1 MVEDA
6 VCLAGGLPEGAESAA
21 RPPRG
26 LGYHRGMSLSTA
38 LLLALAPHADHDL
51 AGQWRGTLECPG
63 GELPF
68 GLSIEEPRPGELVG
82 WLINGPERHRV
93 PRLEAVEPGGI
104 VPQYRLHLDPYD
116 AYLEFV
122 LVAGELRGEW
132 VRYRGESSETRLP
145 FRATSGADAPRF
157 DLGEVDPQAAV
168 SLAGRWRVDFS
179 SSEEDAV
186 GLLEVE
192 DDGTVV
198 GTFLTTLGDY
208 RWLAGATDGRSLRLS
223 VFDGAHAFLFAA
235 TAQEDGSLAGDFWSR
250 DSWHETWTAVK
261 DPQAA
266 LPDPFGLTTW
276 TGALPLGELAFP
288 DLDGKR
294 RALDEEAFAGKVR
307 LLVLFGSW
315 CPNCYDE
322 TRYLVE
328 LHRRYG
334 ERGLSILGLAFEFGD
349 DLARQ
354 TRVLKRYVQHQGVEY
369 PILIAGTSDKAKASE
384 AFPLLDRVRSYP
396 TTVFLDAKGEVLA
409 VHTGFSGPA
418 TGDAHRRLRA
428 GFERLIE
435 GALAGRDPH

>member
-1 MVEDA
+1 
-6 VCLAGGLPEGAESAA
+6 
-21 RPPRG
+21 
-26 LGYHRGMSLSTA
+26 MSLPTT
-38 LLLALAPHADHDL
+38 LLLALAPQTVHDL

-82 WLINGPERHRV
+82 WLINGPERRRV
-93 PRLEAVEPGGI
+93 PRLEVVEPGGI

-116 AYLEFV
+116 SRLEFV
-122 LVAGELRGEW
+122 HVGGELRGEW
-132 VRYRGESSETRLP
+132 VRYRDESRETRLP
-145 FRATSGADAPRF
+145 FRATAGADAPRF
-157 DLGEVDPQAAV
+157 ALGEVDPRAANA
-168 SLAGRWRVDFS
+168 LAGRWRVDFS
-179 SSEEDAV
+179 SSEDDAV
-186 GLLEVE
+186 GLLEVQ
-192 DDGTVV
+192 DGGAVV

-235 TAQEDGSLAGDFWSR
+235 TVQADGSLAGDFWSR

-261 DPQAA
+261 DPRAA

-328 LHRRYG
+328 LHRRYA

-349 DLARQ
+349 DLPRQ
-354 TRVLKRYVQHQGVEY
+354 RRVLKRFVEHLGVEY
-369 PILIAGTSDKAKASE
+369 PILIAGTNDKAKASQ

-396 TTVFLDAKGEVLA
+396 TTVFLDGTGEVLA

-418 TGDAHRRLRA
+418 TGEAHQRLRER
-428 GFERLIE
+428 FEALIDD
-435 GALAGRDPH
+435 ALTGER